1 MTTITLRS
9 AELFDVYL
17 TFRQPMQTAISTLSK
32 RRTTILRL
40 TDQEGRIGYGEGVA
54 FETPWYTAET
64 QDSLRALSPL
74 LYRLLAAEPLSS
86 PAAVPARFQP
96 IKGNQM
102 AKAMFDGAVHELFA
116 QAEQTSLAA
125 YLGGDENRSIPCG
138 KALGRSSAEQTVEA
152 VGQALN
158 DGFERIKLKLAPTDT
173 AVLEQVRKSFPDA
186 PLMFDA
192 NGSFQVDDLPLL
204 QEWDTFSMLM
214 MEQPFPADDWLSH
227 QHAASLLKTPLCL
240 DESIQTKQDALLMR
254 TLQAGHII
262 NIKPAR
268 LGGLTAALDV
278 RDIASSYWLGGMFES
293 GIGRRQTLAFATLA
307 GLAYPIDMSGTD
319 QYFTEDLLEQDYIVE
334 NGAIRYAEH
343 PVSRERLKRLAV
355 STKKL

>member
-1 MTTITLRS
+1 MTAVTLRS
-9 AELFDVYL
+9 AELFDVDL

-32 RRTTILRL
+32 RQTTILRL

-74 LYRLLAAEPLSS
+74 LYRLLAAQPLSS
-86 PAAVPARFQP
+86 PADVPARFQP

-116 QAEQTSLAA
+116 QAEHISLAT
-125 YLGGDENRSIPCG
+125 YLGGDATLAIPCG
-138 KALGRSSAEQTVEA
+138 KALGRSSADQTIEA
-152 VGQALN
+152 VGQALT

-173 AVLEQVRKSFPDA
+173 AILKQVRKTFPDA

-192 NGSFQVDDLPLL
+192 NGSFDLSDLPLL
-204 QEWDTFSMLM
+204 QEWDTFSLLM
-214 MEQPFPADDWLSH
+214 MEQLFPADDWLSH
-227 QHAASLLKTPLCL
+227 QQAVSLLKTPLCL
-240 DESIQTKQDALLMR
+240 DESIQTTQDALLMR
-254 TLQAGHII
+254 TLQAGQII

-278 RDIASSYWLGGMFES
+278 RSMAPSYWLGGMFES
-293 GIGRRQTLAFATLA
+293 GIGRRQTLAFATLP
-307 GLAYPIDMSGTD
+307 GIAYPIDMSGTD
-319 QYFTEDLLEQDYIVE
+319 QYFIEDLLEQDYIVE
-334 NGAIRYAEH
+334 NGSIRYAEH
-343 PVSRERLKRLAV
+343 PVSRERLERLAV
-355 STKKL
+355 STKML

>member
-1 MTTITLRS
+1 MTAITLRS
-9 AELFDVYL
+9 AELFDVDL

-74 LYRLLAAEPLSS
+74 LYRLLAAQPLSS
-86 PAAVPARFQP
+86 PADVPARFQP

-116 QAEQTSLAA
+116 QAEHTSLAA
-125 YLGGDENRSIPCG
+125 YLGGDATLAIPCG
-138 KALGRSSAEQTVEA
+138 KALGRSSADQTIEA
-152 VGQALN
+152 VGQALT

-173 AVLEQVRKSFPDA
+173 AILKQVRKTFPDA

-192 NGSFQVDDLPLL
+192 NGSFDLSDLPLL
-204 QEWDTFSMLM
+204 QEWDTFSLLM
-214 MEQPFPADDWLSH
+214 MEQLFPADDWLGH
-227 QHAASLLKTPLCL
+227 QQAASLLTTPLCL
-240 DESIQTKQDALLMR
+240 DESIQTTQDAFLMR
-254 TLQAGHII
+254 TLQAAQII

-278 RDIASSYWLGGMFES
+278 RSMAPSYWLGGMFES
-293 GIGRRQTLAFATLA
+293 GIGRRQTLAFATLP

-319 QYFTEDLLEQDYIVE
+319 QYFIEDLLEQDYIVE
-334 NGAIRYAEH
+334 NGSIRYAEY
-343 PVSRERLKRLAV
+343 PVSRERLERLAV
-355 STKKL
+355 SKKML